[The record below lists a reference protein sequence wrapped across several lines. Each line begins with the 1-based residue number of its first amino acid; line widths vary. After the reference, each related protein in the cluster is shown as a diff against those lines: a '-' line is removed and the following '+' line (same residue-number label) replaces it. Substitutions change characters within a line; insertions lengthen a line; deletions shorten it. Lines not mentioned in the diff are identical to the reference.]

1 MEIGSRL
8 EAMRR
13 ACPLVHNITNYVAM
27 QRMADILLAA
37 GAAPAMIH
45 AREEAAEFARIASA
59 LTVNIGTLSPE
70 WAAAMAEAAQAARSA
85 GRPWV
90 LDPVAAGATAY
101 RREVSARLLA
111 LKPDAVKGNASEILA
126 LAGAGGAGR
135 GVEAGDEVA
144 AAEDAAR
151 ALARETSGIVAVT
164 GPADFV
170 TDGARAFRIANGDR
184 LMTRV
189 TAIGCALTGIVAAF
203 LAGGG
208 DRLEAAAAA
217 LAFYGVAGERAA
229 SGAAGPGDFAQRFPD
244 ALFALD
250 AAALDRLAKV
260 EPA

>member
-1 MEIGSRL
+1 MEIGKRL

-13 ACPLVHNITNYVAM
+13 AGPLVHNITNYVAM

-70 WAAAMAEAAQAARSA
+70 WTAAMAEAAGAARGA

-101 RREVSARLLA
+101 RREVSARLVA

-135 GVEAGDEVA
+135 GVEAGDDVA

-151 ALARETSGIVAVT
+151 ALARLTGGIVAVT
-164 GPADFV
+164 GPVDFV
-170 TDGARAFRIANGDR
+170 TDGARAFRIANGDAV
-184 LMTRV
+184 MTRV
-189 TAIGCALTGIVAAF
+189 TAIGCALTGVVAAF
-203 LAGGG
+203 LAGEG

-217 LAFYGVAGERAA
+217 LAYYGVAGERAA
-229 SGAAGPGDFAQRFPD
+229 AAAAGPGDFAQRFPD

-250 AAALDRLAKV
+250 GAALDRLAKV